1 MTGQAS
7 INGVDINTYGASL
20 AKGTYDAL
28 NAEAPAKEYIS
39 NESRLQHGIRIVAEP
54 ENAKLD
60 KREVTI
66 KVLIEGR
73 GAAFHSNVRSFLSA
87 ITHGLFTLSV
97 PALGTTFN
105 MVYQSC
111 GKPEIEGKTSD
122 GITMAVYPVKL
133 LEPNPNNRT

>member
-1 MTGQAS
+1 MTGQAT
-7 INGVDINTYGASL
+7 INGVDISSYGATL

-39 NESRLQHGIRIVAEP
+39 NESRLQHGIRIVADE

-66 KVLIEGR
+66 KVLIEGK
-73 GAAFHSNVRSFLSA
+73 GGTFHANVRSFISA
-87 ITHGLFTLSV
+87 ITKGMFALSV
-97 PALGTTFN
+97 STLGTTYN

-111 GKPEIEGKTSD
+111 GKPEIYGKTGD
-122 GITMAVYPVKL
+122 GITMAVFPIKL

>member
-87 ITHGLFTLSV
+87 
-97 PALGTTFN
+97 
-105 MVYQSC
+105 
-111 GKPEIEGKTSD
+111 
-122 GITMAVYPVKL
+122 YPP
-133 LEPNPNNRT
+133 LEPLSIWSIRVVVNPKSKVKQAMVLPWPSIP

>member
-1 MTGQAS
+1 MLGQAT
-7 INGVDINTYGASL
+7 INGVDISSYGATL

-28 NAEAPAKEYIS
+28 TAEAPAKEYIS

-66 KVLIEGR
+66 KVLIEGK
-73 GAAFHSNVRSFLSA
+73 GSAFHTNVRNFFSA
-87 ITHGLFTLSV
+87 ITRGMFALSV
-97 PALGTTFN
+97 STLGTTYN

-111 GKPEIEGKTSD
+111 GKPEISGKTGD
-122 GITMAVYPVKL
+122 GISMAVYPVKL
-133 LEPNPNNRT
+133 LEPNPNNRS